1 MASKGIRRIG
11 KLTPIKTGNPAV
23 DRLADTVVTTVNQL
37 VENPLSGAVFI
48 RAELTYGL
56 NKVGHALGRAPVDFL
71 WNTDRPGAVLSNAQA
86 DNPEPTKTLWV
97 VMDGPDSANCRLVV
111 F

>member
-11 KLTPIKTGNPAV
+11 RLVPVKTGVPGV
-23 DRLADTVVTTVNQL
+23 DRVVADIVTTTNSL
-37 VENPLSGAVFI
+37 VDNPLSGAVLI
-48 RAELTYGL
+48 RAALAYGL

-71 WNTDRPGAVLSNAQA
+71 WNTDRPGAVLSSAQA
-86 DNPEPTKTLWV
+86 DNPDPQKTLWV
-97 VMDGPDSANCRLVV
+97 VLDGPASANCRLVV